1 MIIPTPPAGYPPTT
15 DSSSWMGGGMPPA
28 APPSGPAQPEPPRT
42 KRGRRKDKTG
52 APEGEQVTKK
62 VVNRQFR
69 FALILGAVVLALG
82 SFIALGANT
91 PALYV
96 VRTVAEIPPGALVDP
111 ATHLAAY
118 PVQDDADAEAG
129 AITAATADAAMD
141 LAVEFTEGKRSQ
153 FPLAEGEQVHKDDFA
168 TTWPTL
174 TPLEPT
180 ERLMSITATASAAVA
195 GQIRPGDRV
204 DIAATAGDVS
214 GVVFTDIEVVAVTV
228 PEDKLEGVTPPVA
241 GEEEEAAADEASRVG
256 DPVPGLY
263 TVRVKDV
270 DAAKLYSVDA
280 TGEIALIYR
289 PVDATAVDPEPQTA
303 KSVICEKR
311 PSAAVC
317 QG

>member
-96 VRTVAEIPPGALVDP
+96 VRTVAEIPPGALVNP

-195 GQIRPGDRV
+195 GQSGPVTGSTSRPPQATCPVWCSPTSRSWPSPFPRTSSRV
-204 DIAATAGDVS
+204 SPRRWPARKRRRQPTR
-214 GVVFTDIEVVAVTV
+214 
-228 PEDKLEGVTPPVA
+228 PPVSA
-241 GEEEEAAADEASRVG
+241 TPCRACTR
-256 DPVPGLY
+256 
-263 TVRVKDV
+263 
-270 DAAKLYSVDA
+270 SV
-280 TGEIALIYR
+280 
-289 PVDATAVDPEPQTA
+289 
-303 KSVICEKR
+303 
-311 PSAAVC
+311 
-317 QG
+317 